1 MKIHSPSQVGMA
13 VLFLIALGIGYDVYI
28 NERQDYVHWILLM
41 VFLMIALYVMK
52 AQIDYWWHKKYP
64 LPIEPEIKK
73 WLIHNFPFYNSLD
86 GELKQKFEDR
96 LGLYIE
102 ARLFT
107 SLGSK
112 ERQVPEDLKAMIAA
126 HAVRVTLN
134 YEDFLIGDFDRI
146 MMYKHPFPTPK
157 HQYLHIVET
166 EVEDGVIIFTL
177 DYLLNGVLEPDHYY
191 NIAYH
196 AFAEAFSKQNPTID
210 FSFLG
215 EVTKE
220 HMQLISGFAVEDLLT
235 TLGYKSLDPVPVI
248 ITYYFTFREK
258 FEKSLPHIV
267 DKLDDIFA
275 A

>member
-177 DYLLNGVLEPDHYY
+177 DYLLNGVLEPDRYY

-210 FSFLG
+210 FSFLE

-248 ITYYFTFREK
+248 ITYYFTFRER
-258 FEKSLPHIV
+258 FEETLPHIV
-267 DKLDDIFA
+267 NKLDDIFVA
-275 A
+275 

>member
-1 MKIHSPSQVGMA
+1 MKIHSPTQVGMSL
-13 VLFLIALGIGYDVYI
+13 LFMCALGIAYDVFI
-28 NERQDYVHWILLM
+28 NESEALINW
-41 VFLMIALYVMK
+41 FLVLIFLFIALYVFK
-52 AQIDYWWHKKYP
+52 AQTDYWWHKEYP

-73 WLIHNFPFYNSLD
+73 WLVHNFPFYNSLE
-86 GELKQKFEDR
+86 GETKQKFEDR

-112 ERQVPEDLKAMIAA
+112 EREVPEDLKAMIAA

-177 DYLLNGVLEPDHYY
+177 DYLLNGVLKPDQYY

-196 AFAEAFSKQNPTID
+196 AYVEAFCKQNPTID
-210 FSFLG
+210 FSFL
-215 EVTKE
+215 ETVTKD
-220 HMQLISGFAVEDLLT
+220 HMHLISGFKVEDLLT

-248 ITYYFTFREK
+248 ITYYFTFRDN
-258 FEKSLPHIV
+258 FIDLLPDV
-267 DKLDDIFA
+267 VAELDDIFA
-275 A
+275 V

>member
-1 MKIHSPSQVGMA
+1 MC
-13 VLFLIALGIGYDVYI
+13 ALGIAYDVFI
-28 NERQDYVHWILLM
+28 NESEALINW
-41 VFLMIALYVMK
+41 FLVLIFLFIALYVFK
-52 AQIDYWWHKKYP
+52 AQTDYWWHKEYP

-73 WLIHNFPFYNSLD
+73 WLVHNFPFYNSLE
-86 GELKQKFEDR
+86 GETKQKFEDR

-112 ERQVPEDLKAMIAA
+112 EREVPEDLKAMIAA

-177 DYLLNGVLEPDHYY
+177 DYLLNGVLKPDQYY

-196 AFAEAFSKQNPTID
+196 AYVEAFCKQNPTID
-210 FSFLG
+210 FSFL
-215 EVTKE
+215 ESVTKD
-220 HMQLISGFAVEDLLT
+220 HMHLISGFKVEDLLT

-248 ITYYFTFREK
+248 ITYYFTFRDN
-258 FEKSLPHIV
+258 FIDLLPDV
-267 DKLDDIFA
+267 VAELDDIFA
-275 A
+275 V